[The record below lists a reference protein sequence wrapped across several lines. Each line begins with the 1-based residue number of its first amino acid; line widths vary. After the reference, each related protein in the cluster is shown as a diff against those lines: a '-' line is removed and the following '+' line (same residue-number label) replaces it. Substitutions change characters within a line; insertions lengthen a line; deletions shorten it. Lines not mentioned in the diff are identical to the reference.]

1 MNKKVLIGSL
11 LVIGFIIMTIFQFSE
26 NETMVTYLDE
36 AQETGKT
43 VQIIGYWQ
51 KDMETKYESG
61 DHKFH
66 FYMKDEKEILTKV
79 VLEGA
84 KPPNFEMAEKVFVKG
99 QHNGDFFHATEVLT
113 KCPSKYEGKGEHPG
127 NVNV

>member
-11 LVIGFIIMTIFQFSE
+11 LVIGFIVMTIIQFSE
-26 NETMVTYLDE
+26 NETKVTYLDE
-36 AQETGKT
+36 AKESGKR

-51 KDMETKYESG
+51 KDLETNYIST
-61 DHKFH
+61 DNKFH
-66 FYMKDEKEILTKV
+66 FFMKDEPGNITKV
-79 VLEGA
+79 ILDGP

-99 QHNGDFFHATEVLT
+99 THNGDFFEASEVLT

-127 NVNV
+127 NINT